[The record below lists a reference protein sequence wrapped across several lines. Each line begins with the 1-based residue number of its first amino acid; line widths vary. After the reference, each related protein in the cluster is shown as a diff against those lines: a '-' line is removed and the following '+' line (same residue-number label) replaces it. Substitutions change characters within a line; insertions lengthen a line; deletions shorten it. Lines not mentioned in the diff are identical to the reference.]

1 MVTVSRTRLTP
12 NHVEMLII
20 LKDNGRR
27 IEEFKL
33 STSYKI
39 VNKDVVM
46 KGAVEIIEVAGPVS
60 EGSGV
65 FGDDGGEEL
74 DSSSDEGS
82 DEEDGFEDLLG
93 LDD

>member
-12 NHVEMLII
+12 DHVEMLIV

-33 STSYKI
+33 RTSYKI
-39 VNKDVVM
+39 ENKNVVI
-46 KGAVEIIEVAGPVS
+46 KGAVEIIKVAGPAS

-82 DEEDGFEDLLG
+82 DEDDDFEDLLG

>member
-12 NHVEMLII
+12 NHVEMLIV

-39 VNKDVVM
+39 ENKNVVM

-60 EGSGV
+60 EGSEV
-65 FGDDGGEEL
+65 FSDDGGEEL

-82 DEEDGFEDLLG
+82 DEDDDFEDLLG